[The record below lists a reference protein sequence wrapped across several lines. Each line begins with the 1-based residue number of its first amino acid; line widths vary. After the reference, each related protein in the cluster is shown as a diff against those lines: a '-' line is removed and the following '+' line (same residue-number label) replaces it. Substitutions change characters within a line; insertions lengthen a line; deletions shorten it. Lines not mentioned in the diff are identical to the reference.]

1 MSSIEIC
8 SSQSTLGPISLQ
20 SRSAIH
26 TLGSAAMLQ
35 RMIRSHAASLALHD
49 NPSPHTNR
57 LATCISFYICCS
69 KACLLGAPRQP
80 ITTVSCLKLALAPK
94 QLGACSVEKRP
105 RTAQAI
111 SSFQSLP
118 GPVNRRAM
126 EAKNC
131 AWQNSPLVPTGA
143 LSHQNVANMA
153 AKPLSGAG

>member
-1 MSSIEIC
+1 MPCLTHSVQLCIIYTVDCFYYVFYRNLFISID
-8 SSQSTLGPISLQ
+8 SWSNFFAVKVSHPH
-20 SRSAIH
+20 SRQCP
-26 TLGSAAMLQ
+26 Q

-94 QLGACSVEKRP
+94 QLGACSVAKCP
-105 RTAQAI
+105 RMAQAI
-111 SSFQSLP
+111 SSFQFLP
-118 GPVNRRAM
+118 GPVNRRAV

-131 AWQNSPLVPTGA
+131 A
-143 LSHQNVANMA
+143 
-153 AKPLSGAG
+153 